1 MKVISVMNLK
11 GGVGKTTTAIN
22 MGAILARCYG
32 QKVVL
37 LDFDPQANLTAFF
50 GMQNHGGTA
59 FSLIAEDIDPA
70 ACTYQLGGEQ
80 IYVVP
85 GDINLIMEDLAAI
98 TQAGG
103 SARSFVRLGDT
114 LDVYRAA
121 GMDYVIIDCPPS
133 FSAASVAAI
142 YCSDEVI
149 IPIKIDGFSIAGV
162 AQLKA
167 QIDAL
172 TGIRPSLGYGCL
184 ITMWHNVEV
193 VREGCKAFLARY
205 GDHVFQTHIRR
216 SDMVDESTYAG
227 ETLDL
232 YSPTSAA
239 GRDYRAFVAEYLG
252 RGEK

>member
-22 MGAILARCYG
+22 MGAILARSYG
-32 QKVVL
+32 KKVVL
-37 LDFDPQANLTAFF
+37 MDFDPQANLTAFF
-50 GMQNHGGTA
+50 GMQHHDATA
-59 FSLIAEDIDPA
+59 YGLLYNSVPA
-70 ACTYQLGGEQ
+70 TRCTFQLGGEQ

-85 GDINLIMEDLAAI
+85 GDINLIMADVAAI
-98 TQAGG
+98 ATGDGNAHGFL
-103 SARSFVRLGDT
+103 ALGDA
-114 LDVYRAA
+114 LADYIRA
-121 GMDYVIIDCPPS
+121 GVDYVIIDCPPC

-149 IPIKIDGFSIAGV
+149 IPIKIDGFSVAGV

-172 TGIRPSLGYGCL
+172 KGIRAALGFGCL

-193 VREGCKAFLARY
+193 VREGCKAFLERY

-227 ETLDL
+227 ESLDL

-252 RGEK
+252 RGE